1 VAILNLTKKTY
12 QTTVEESH
20 ILVVDWWAP
29 WCGACKNFASVFEQ
43 VAEAFPAVSFGK
55 VNTEE
60 ESELVKANEIKNIP
74 SLSLYREGIL
84 LFREPGYFDADALS
98 DILTQASSID
108 MTAVRADIAK
118 MASNGEQ
125 ATSKQC

>member
-1 VAILNLTKKTY
+1 MAILDLTAKTY
-12 QTTVEESH
+12 QTTVQESR
-20 ILVVDWWAP
+20 ILVVDWWAA
-29 WCGACKNFASVFEQ
+29 WCGACKNFAGVFEK
-43 VAEAFPAVSFGK
+43 VSEAFPAVSFGK

-108 MTAVRADIAK
+108 MDAVRADIAK
-118 MASNGEQ
+118 E
-125 ATSKQC
+125 TSSTKQESSTQS